1 MGIYGNDC
9 MKWCQEHAHSIS
21 KDLKSC
27 SILRQLQGRCLC
39 VAEIPRHFLMNA
51 APDQGNRIFEV
62 INLVARN
69 GSNSLPLNIFEPFH
83 GLLW

>member
-1 MGIYGNDC
+1 
-9 MKWCQEHAHSIS
+9 
-21 KDLKSC
+21 
-27 SILRQLQGRCLC
+27 LQDVFAV

-83 GLLW
+83 GLFW